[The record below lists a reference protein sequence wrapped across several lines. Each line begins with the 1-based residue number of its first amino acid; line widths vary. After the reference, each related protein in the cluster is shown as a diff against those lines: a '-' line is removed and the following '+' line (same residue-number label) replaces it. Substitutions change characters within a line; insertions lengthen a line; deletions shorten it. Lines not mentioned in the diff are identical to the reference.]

1 MRLEIS
7 TGLERWSL
15 TLDDLRSKS
24 LAVTEPLAA
33 VAMAAGASPNL
44 ISILSMIFALAGGGL
59 YYLSASD
66 SSLLYL
72 AALLVLLNAVFDA
85 VDGALARMTG
95 QAEAKGDFLDHV
107 IDRYADMAIL
117 AGIVFAGYVSE
128 AVGIFA
134 VMGILLTSYLGTQAQ
149 ALRLGRLYGGI
160 MGRADRLVLI
170 LIATVAN
177 ALFPRDLAGLSIL
190 GWAVVLITAASHLTA
205 LQRIVLIW
213 RRL

>member
-1 MRLEIS
+1 LRLEIS

>member
-1 MRLEIS
+1 
-7 TGLERWSL
+7 L